1 MITNHRLSILH
12 RPKRPSAAQ
21 KNLEHADV
29 EFQKEQVCLQLP
41 SSQQMPAFLFPC
53 RTRRLL
59 SSDVLSSDA
68 SLGPSIPQTPSYRPA
83 YMSSKY
89 VLCAKA

>member
-29 EFQKEQVCLQLP
+29 EYQKEQVRLFYDWY
-41 SSQQMPAFLFPC
+41 SQGELHYYCTQRAQQC
-53 RTRRLL
+53 
-59 SSDVLSSDA
+59 
-68 SLGPSIPQTPSYRPA
+68 
-83 YMSSKY
+83 
-89 VLCAKA
+89 